1 MGGKSCQRGN
11 GLLGRQL
18 CHGWGARAAVA
29 TRAAVAASEVIAPRA
44 AVAIRAALTASEV
57 MATGVTAVS
66 WLGGRAAVAA
76 RAAKAPSE
84 AMAIRAAMGAR
95 DAMAIRAVMAPMAP
109 MVNRAVNSSHSCQW
123 LPRMR

>member
-1 MGGKSCQRGN
+1 M
-11 GLLGRQL
+11 
-18 CHGWGARAAVA
+18 A
-29 TRAAVAASEVIAPRA
+29 T
-44 AVAIRAALTASEV
+44 RAALTASEV

-95 DAMAIRAVMAPMAP
+95 DAMAIRAAMGARDAMAIRAVMAPMAP